1 MDGVPYLTQDPV
13 QPGETYIYEFP
24 VKNAGTFWYHAHF
37 QTWKQIS
44 KGLYGPLII
53 KNYVD
58 EQFDNDVIILADDWR
73 LNKNYQI
80 DEKSFESLHDWS
92 HAGRI
97 GNWLTIN
104 GKKFPEYSI
113 KIGYTRLRFINAS
126 NARILSFGSSLEGMK
141 IISLDGMWVEP
152 FIQDKF
158 NLGPGQRVDL
168 LIKTDDLST
177 IDFFE
182 VSGKKPLSAFK
193 LNINQISKKNIIDS
207 TKNWTIKKKII
218 NYSDHYPLFTKIKFI
233 H

>member
-1 MDGVPYLTQDPV
+1 ML
-13 QPGETYIYEFP
+13 FRS
-24 VKNAGTFWYHAHF
+24 HF

-44 KGLYGPLII
+44 KGLYGPLIV

-58 EQFDNDVIILADDWR
+58 EQFDNDVIILNDDWR

-104 GKKFPEYSI
+104 GRKFPEYSI
-113 KIGYTRLRFINAS
+113 KDGYTRLRFINAS

-141 IISLDGMWVEP
+141 IISIDGMWVEP

-182 VSGKKPLSAFK
+182 VSGKKPVSAFK
-193 LNINQISKKNIIDS
+193 LNINQISKKNIQKKDINLQS
-207 TKNWTIKKKII
+207 LKKIP
-218 NYSDHYPLFTKIKFI
+218 HYKNPKILKI
-233 H
+233 HMQGGAMGNLAKAYFEGVEKIVVHQKNIK